1 MAPSADRR
9 FVMQYWLHKTIVSI
23 LLAIVGF
30 FLVATY
36 NRLSKIETDLA
47 QVRVDLAKLSI
58 PTKQDIREI
67 CRAEFARLQ
76 NQSPHGMLYPYKQDG
91 N

>member
-1 MAPSADRR
+1 
-9 FVMQYWLHKTIVSI
+9 MQYWLHKTIVSI

-36 NRLSKIETDLA
+36 NRLSKIESDLA
-47 QVRVDLAKLSI
+47 QVRIDLAKLAI
-58 PTKQDIREI
+58 PTREDIREV
-67 CRAEFARLQ
+67 CRAEIMRHQGLY
-76 NQSPHGMLYPYKQDG
+76 QSPHSHTQD